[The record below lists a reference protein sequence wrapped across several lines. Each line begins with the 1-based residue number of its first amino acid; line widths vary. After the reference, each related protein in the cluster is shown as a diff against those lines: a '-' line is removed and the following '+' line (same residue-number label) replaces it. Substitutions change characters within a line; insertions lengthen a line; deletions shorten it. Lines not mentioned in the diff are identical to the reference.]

1 MAQIKTVT
9 TTSGE
14 NIITFDSFYPYVWI
28 RNTGDN
34 DITAANYS
42 GASAGDV
49 NTVSIKAGE
58 VAMIQ
63 AETENI
69 YIIGAT
75 TAEIHA
81 QGFAECPF
89 KRGLGG
95 GEQISVESLSV
106 TTNGTY
112 TAPTGTAYS
121 PVVVDVVE
129 QPWSPLQDGYSN
141 FWFELTDDTLSPW
154 LNFSAKNADAVIDWG
169 DGSGEVALDTLTP
182 THTYAKAGRYV
193 VKVKGV
199 IGVARQNNIPYGAYM
214 SVIKNVELNS
224 EITTIA
230 SYGFMYCVNLDNIS
244 ISDSVT
250 NIGAYAF
257 FATSLKSLR
266 FPTGVTSI
274 AANIVQFV
282 FTLSA
287 VSLSNVTII
296 SGSAF
301 QSCSSITSIEFPNT
315 LAELGNNAFQSC
327 ISLTEVTLPSS
338 ITSIGSYIFQSCSS
352 LGVIHIQATVP
363 PALIGSNHFA
373 GLPTDYIIYVP
384 VGYGD
389 TYKAAAGWSAYSDH
403 ILEEGQTVTKAMQRK
418 FAKEKAL
425 EEDTG
430 DMR

>member
-1 MAQIKTVT
+1 MVQIKTVT

-28 RNTGDN
+28 RNSGDN

-42 GASAGDV
+42 GASAGDE

-106 TTNGTY
+106 TQNGTY
-112 TAPTGTAYS
+112 TAPSGTAYS
-121 PVVVDVVE
+121 PVTVDVQE
-129 QPWSPLQDGYSN
+129 QPWQPLEDGYSN

-182 THTYAKAGRYV
+182 THTYSKAGKYV

-199 IGVARQNNIPYGAYM
+199 TGIGQQNVTPYSQAYM
-214 SVIKNVELNS
+214 QILRYVELNS
-224 EITTIA
+224 DVDTIA
-230 SYGFMYCVNLDNIS
+230 SNAFLYCTYLERCVMSAVTSIGTSAFMYCVNLKEITFS
-244 ISDSVT
+244 SGIVT
-250 NIGAYAF
+250 
-257 FATSLKSLR
+257 
-266 FPTGVTSI
+266 
-274 AANIVQFV
+274 VQINLFRYCYN
-282 FTLSA
+282 LSA
-287 VSLSNVTII
+287 I
-296 SGSAF
+296 
-301 QSCSSITSIEFPNT
+301 
-315 LAELGNNAFQSC
+315 
-327 ISLTEVTLPSS
+327 TLPSS
-338 ITSIGSYIFQSCSS
+338 TTTISAQAIQFNALLKTLTIPANVTSIGNSAINTCAVLGEIHVLSTSPAS
-352 LGVIHIQATVP
+352 LGTGNFTSIA
-363 PALIGSNHFA
+363 SDF
-373 GLPTDYIIYVP
+373 IIYVP
-384 VGYGD
+384 TGTGE

-403 ILEEGQTVTKAMQRK
+403 ILEEGETVTRAMQRK
-418 FAKEKAL
+418 FAKEAKAI